1 MAGEGTIIA
10 TQNTG
15 GQRQSS
21 RRNGAEKKAIQA
33 TTHTIGYAATGTIA
47 TQLLSISKTAGAAVG
62 DIAETADPTE
72 VRVTNTGKTPVIAL
86 FAYEAYTAEA
96 ADGVTHYLQAMVM
109 PNETVIPPLRGIIP
123 TANQGEVYDGTAEDF
138 TAVTN
143 SVASGTLVNDADVA
157 AEDLSFTVDAGG
169 FFRVG
174 DYIQLGTTASTTATQ
189 IEILEVTGISTH
201 VLTVKRALFGT
212 VLGDKDNQ
220 GTGHDDNSPV
230 LFPFFNEYM
239 GVYSTQSGTPTLFTV
254 PTTDGRGRFKARN
267 LYGYGRTASTTTF
280 GITPG
285 SVMLRFYEAGY
296 QDITNDGDITAST
309 ETGLVASRPYYMSI
323 SIDGATTDAITFTV
337 GSNTKFG
344 GSDGVVRKIQDAI
357 DALYYNSAKN
367 GYKKKAF
374 IGIVNGNV
382 RVTSGQNTAASAIAI
397 TTSGAGTDGAT
408 DELFDGS
415 VTHGRFPAD
424 VPAATAAKAPDAN
437 FFDDVTFAEI
447 PNMKNIIYDNG
458 LGELME
464 GDRMVGRINYET
476 GALDFTCNYPFSQF
490 DVSVFHSSP
499 FSGKRDADEAER
511 ANALKAIH
519 ATVHNKKMSGKLD
532 IEVF

>member
-1 MAGEGTIIA
+1 MAGTGTIIA

-15 GQRQSS
+15 GETQYS
-21 RRNGAEKKAIQA
+21 RRNGAVKKPIQA

-62 DIAETADPTE
+62 AIAETADPTE
-72 VRVTNTGKTPVIAL
+72 VKVTNTGKTPVIAL
-86 FAYEAYTAEA
+86 FAYEAYTGED
-96 ADGVTHYLQAMVM
+96 ADGATHYLQAMVM

-123 TANQGEVYDGTAEDF
+123 TANQGQVYDGTAVDF

-143 SVASGTLVNDADVA
+143 YVASGTLLNDAGVEA
-157 AEDLSFTVDAGG
+157 GETSITVDAGG
-169 FFRVG
+169 YFRVG
-174 DYIQLGTTASTTATQ
+174 DYIQLGTTVGTTATQ
-189 IEILEVTGISTH
+189 IEILEVTAISTH

-212 VLGDKDNQ
+212 IDGDKDNQ
-220 GTGHDDNSPV
+220 STGHDDDSPV
-230 LFPFFNEYM
+230 NFPFFNEYM
-239 GVYSTQSGTPTLFTV
+239 GVHSTQSGTAALFTV

-309 ETGLVASRPYYMSI
+309 ETGLTASTTYYMSI
-323 SIDGATTDAITFTV
+323 SIDGATTDNITFAV

-344 GSDGVVRKIQDAI
+344 GSDGVLRKIQDAI

-397 TTSGAGTDGAT
+397 TTNTDGTSGT
-408 DELFDGS
+408 DELFDG
-415 VTHGRFPAD
+415 TNTFGRFPAD
-424 VPAATAAKAPDAN
+424 VPAAVAAKAPDAN
-437 FFDDVTFAEI
+437 LFDDITFAEI

-499 FSGKRDADEAER
+499 FSGKRDADEAAR
-511 ANALKAIH
+511 ANSLKAIH
-519 ATVHNKKMSGKLD
+519 ATVHNQKMSGKLD